1 MDKQIDGIWKYLVVL
16 LVFGLV
22 SAACTP
28 TDEEPP
34 QIGLLLPEL
43 ATTRYETQDRP
54 AFEAKVRELCP
65 LCQVTSLNA
74 DGDAAVQERQADQL
88 IAAGIDVLVLDPV
101 NSAEAASIVEKARN
115 AGIPVISYDRLVA
128 DANVDYFVSFEGEMI
143 GQLQAEGLAAAMGA
157 IGAPDGIIV
166 VVNGSADDN
175 NAVSLS
181 KGAHLVLDSSMLAI
195 AEEFW
200 VPGWVPDDARAL
212 FADVIQSLGPD
223 GFQGVFVA
231 NDGMAGGVITAM
243 KDAGIDP
250 TTVPVTGQDAELAAI
265 QRLLSGEQSMTVYK
279 ALGEEAGKA
288 AELAVLLAQGDVP
301 PPGFVVNKVNNG
313 YKDVDGVLLTPVAVT
328 IDNIAETV
336 VADGFWSLSDICV
349 GAYAA
354 MCVEAGLQ

>member
-1 MDKQIDGIWKYLVVL
+1 MDKQIDGIWKYVVVL

-65 LCQVTSLNA
+65 ECQVTSLNA
-74 DGDAAVQERQADQL
+74 DGDQAVQERQADQL

-101 NSAEAASIVEKARN
+101 NSAEAAPIVEKARDE
-115 AGIPVISYDRLVA
+115 GIPVISYDRLVA
-128 DANVDYFVSFEGEMI
+128 DANVDYFVSFDGELV
-143 GQLQAEGLAAAMGA
+143 GRLQAESLLAAMGA
-157 IGAPDGIIV
+157 IGAPDGTIV
-166 VVNGSADDN
+166 VVNGSPDDN
-175 NAVSLS
+175 NAVLFNR
-181 KGAHLVLDSSMLAI
+181 GAHLVLDTSPLAI

-200 VPGWVPDDARAL
+200 VPGWVPDDARTL
-212 FADVIQSLGPD
+212 FAEVIQSLGPD
-223 GFQGVFVA
+223 GFQGVYVA
-231 NDGMAGGVITAM
+231 NDGMAGGVIAAM
-243 KDAGIDP
+243 KEAGIDP
-250 TTVPVTGQDAELAAI
+250 ATVPVTGQDAELAAI

-279 ALGEEAGKA
+279 ALAEEASKA
-288 AELAVLLAQGDVP
+288 AELAVILAQGDVP
-301 PPGFVVNKVNNG
+301 DPGFVVNKVNNDF
-313 YKDVDGVLLTPVAVT
+313 KDVDGVLLTPVAVT
-328 IDNIAETV
+328 IDNIADTV
-336 VADGFWSLSDICV
+336 VADGFWSLGEICV